1 MGSSTSPS
9 DRHPA
14 VRWAVLLLVSL
25 VMGANYYAYD
35 ALSSIKALLQSE
47 LGITS
52 EQYGVIV
59 SFYSVPNTFLLMT
72 VFGGIILDRIG
83 IRRTGLLFNLCCALG
98 VIVTAYG
105 ASDTFRAGGP
115 LHGLFGSFL
124 TAYSPELKMM
134 ILGRLLFGLGAETS
148 IVVINKTMARWFR
161 ERELAFAF
169 AVNLAVA
176 RLGTALALQA
186 SPRLIHAPWGWTTAI
201 WAAALLMSLGFLA
214 FVVYVVIDRWLTGDE
229 MQRGLLAEDERFRLT
244 DIRDLLTNRAFLYIS
259 ALCVTFYSAIFPFQA
274 FCPDL
279 LHHKFGLSLEASG
292 DLTSLIV
299 WATILFTP
307 LFGFVV
313 DRVGRRATLMMLG
326 SGILL
331 VSHTLLALTT
341 IPPWLPIFALGIALS
356 LVPAAMWP
364 GVALVVSERRLGTAY
379 GVMTS
384 IQNLGMFAFPIL
396 AGRITD
402 LANPGVDPTRGGVLD
417 YTWTV
422 LMFAGLGLVGFV
434 FAVLLHGA
442 ARRPEYRALELRARE
457 LGGGATG

>member
-1 MGSSTSPS
+1 MSRPSSPS
-9 DRHPA
+9 DRHA
-14 VRWAVLLLVSL
+14 ALRWAVLLLVSL

-35 ALSSIKALLQSE
+35 ALSSIKELLQTE
-47 LGITS
+47 LGIS
-52 EQYGVIV
+52 SGQYGLIV

-83 IRRTGLLFNLCCALG
+83 IRRTGLLFNLLCALG
-98 VIVTAYG
+98 VITTAYG
-105 ASDTFRAGGP
+105 ASDMFRSGGP
-115 LHGLFGSFL
+115 LYGLFGSFL
-124 TAYSPELKMM
+124 TGYSPELKMM

-186 SPRLIHAPWGWTTAI
+186 SPRLVHAPWGWTTAI

-214 FVVYVVIDRWLTGDE
+214 FVVYVVIDRWLTGHE
-229 MQRGLLAEDERFRLT
+229 MPRGLLDEDERFRMQ
-244 DIRDLLTNRAFLYIS
+244 DIWDLLTNRAFLYIS

-274 FCPDL
+274 YCPDF
-279 LHHKFGLSLEASG
+279 LHNKFGLSLSASG

-299 WATILFTP
+299 WATIVFTP
-307 LFGFVV
+307 LFGILV
-313 DRVGRRATLMMLG
+313 DRLGRRATLMMIG
-326 SGILL
+326 SAILF
-331 VSHTLLALTT
+331 VSHSLLALTT
-341 IPPWLPIFALGIALS
+341 IPPWLPIIALGLALS

-364 GVALVVSERRLGTAY
+364 GVALVVSEKRLGTAY

-396 AGRITD
+396 AGEITD
-402 LANPGVDPTRGGVLD
+402 WANPGVDPAGGALD

-422 LMFAGLGLVGFV
+422 LMFAVLGLVGFV
-434 FAVLLHGA
+434 FSILLHGA

-457 LGGGATG
+457 LGRAS

>member
-1 MGSSTSPS
+1 MNRRSVPS
-9 DRHPA
+9 DHHPA
-14 VRWAVLLLVSL
+14 LRWAVLLLVSL

-35 ALSSIKALLQSE
+35 ALSSIKELLQTE

-52 EQYGVIV
+52 GQYGLIV

-83 IRRTGLLFNLCCALG
+83 IRRTGLMFNLFCALG
-98 VIVTAYG
+98 VITTAYG
-105 ASDTFRAGGP
+105 ASDVFRSGGP
-115 LHGLFGSFL
+115 LHGLFSSIL
-124 TAYSPELKMM
+124 PAYSPELKMM

-214 FVVYVVIDRWLTGDE
+214 FVVYVLIDRWLTGHE
-229 MQRGLLAEDERFRLT
+229 MPQGLLDEDERFRMR
-244 DIRDLLTNRAFLYIS
+244 DIRDLLTNRAFLHIS

-274 FCPDL
+274 YCPDF
-279 LHHKFGLSLEASG
+279 LHNKFGLSLSASG

-299 WATILFTP
+299 WATIVFTP
-307 LFGFVV
+307 LFGILV
-313 DRVGRRATLMMLG
+313 DRIGRRATLMMIG
-326 SGILL
+326 SAILF

-341 IPPWLPIFALGIALS
+341 IPPWLPIIALGLALS

-364 GVALVVSERRLGTAY
+364 GVALVVSDRRLGTAY

-396 AGRITD
+396 AGAITD
-402 LANPGVDPTRGGVLD
+402 WTNPGAGADGAALD

-422 LMFAGLGLVGFV
+422 LMFAGLGLIGLV
-434 FAVLLHGA
+434 FSVLLHGA
-442 ARRPEYRALELRARE
+442 ARRPEYRALELRARD
-457 LGGGATG
+457 LGGGA